1 MSKYKIMA
9 PPRDPVTAD
18 QIRPGDPY
26 EVSDGWRI
34 EVMPTGRRGGRGNL
48 VGGAV
53 VDSDPAVSS
62 AGVDTGFSPRPDLL
76 RAPDVSV
83 GNVSDEPGWGSE
95 APSLAIEYADAGQ
108 DKADLQKKIVELLEA
123 GTRWVWVVR
132 LKGRRRVEVYEAA
145 VGASVAAREMG
156 DGGADGEVAQAARE
170 EPCSSEPSGPR
181 RMARA
186 ARVAWP
192 GEVLTAPGVLRN
204 PVPVEALYD
213 RDAAHAVTLRN
224 LLQRKGYESLEA
236 VEQKGLERGLA
247 KGREEAMREAR
258 REALREVVRAFCEVF
273 GIPVTAARE
282 AALAAMDVE
291 ALEGVRAALKRDR
304 RWPEAAPPTWMRTRG
319 GASRPPLI
327 RAARPLPQRRGRGR
341 RGAGR

>member
-1 MSKYKIMA
+1 MSKHKIMA

-26 EVSDGWRI
+26 EVSNGRLI

-83 GNVSDEPGWGSE
+83 GNVSDEPGWASE

-108 DKADLQKKIVELLEA
+108 DEADLQKKIVELLEA
-123 GTRWVWVVR
+123 GTSWVWVVR
-132 LKGRRRVEVYEAA
+132 LKGRRRVEVYEAGVA
-145 VGASVAAREMG
+145 GSVE
-156 DGGADGEVAQAARE
+156 GEVTLAEE
-170 EPCSSEPSGPR
+170 EPSSSEPSGPR
-181 RMARA
+181 RMARPV
-186 ARVAWP
+186 RVAWP
-192 GEVLTAPGVLRN
+192 GEELTAPGVLRN

-213 RDAAHAVTLRN
+213 REAAHAVTLRN

-236 VEQKGLERGLA
+236 VEQRGLERGLA
-247 KGREEAMREAR
+247 RGREG
-258 REALREVVRAFCEVF
+258 LRVAVRALCDVL
-273 GIPVTAARE
+273 GIPLTAERE
-282 AALAAMDVE
+282 DALAAMGVE
-291 ALEGVRAALKRDR
+291 ALEALCGVLKRDR
-304 RWPEAAPPTWMRTRG
+304 RWPELGSPA
-319 GASRPPLI
+319 
-327 RAARPLPQRRGRGR
+327 
-341 RGAGR
+341 